1 MAPTR
6 PLTAVAIGA
15 ALVLAIIAVPGV
27 GSAATR
33 TTLQNSVSPIAAPGS
48 LVRPVAAEARIDFEL
63 YLGLRDTAAAE
74 ATLAA
79 VSDPSSPRY
88 GEYLS
93 PAEFRA
99 RFARPDEDVAAAQKW
114 LSSQGF
120 SVGHVPANHTTV
132 QASGTAAQ
140 VEQAFQTTLNE
151 YRIGRRLLRAPASAP
166 SIPSSLD
173 GVVRGVL
180 DLADVRHR
188 VGAPRPPGA
197 FRAGRPCSEYWG
209 QLIARKL
216 PEAYGRKQPFTVCG
230 YAPAQIRG
238 AYGLDRIVRSGVDGS
253 GVTVAIVDA
262 YASTTIQ
269 HDIDRYSI
277 RHDLPRVTI
286 RQITRPPQ
294 FGGLCG
300 RRSWSQE
307 ETLDVDAV
315 HGVAP
320 GAGILYWGAAS
331 CFDRHLR
338 DAETDIVEHRRADII
353 TNSFGGRDEQ
363 DPASHVLAWHDIF
376 LQAGA
381 EGIGTYF
388 SSGDDGDGIENVGF
402 RTVQLPASDPAVTAV
417 GGTSLGVD
425 AVNRYT
431 FETGWGTGVSSL
443 VGDVWKPAPPG
454 DFLYGGGG
462 GTSRIFAEPP
472 YQHGVVP
479 DGLSGYWGGSN
490 RVVPDVAMDGDP
502 STGLLVG
509 QTQTFP
515 GHVVRYGEY
524 RLGGTSL
531 SSPLFAGVM
540 AIADDAAGSAHGFVN
555 PLLYSLAGSSAFRD
569 VVDPPVRLAAARA
582 DFVNGV
588 NKTDGVSFGLRT
600 LNVTGTIHTRPGY
613 DDVTGVGSPRGRAF
627 IEALSP

>member
-1 MAPTR
+1 MPRRR
-6 PLTAVAIGA
+6 PPLAAVAGA
-15 ALVLAIIAVPGV
+15 AFALAIIAMPGV
-27 GSAATR
+27 GAAATR
-33 TTLQNSVSPIAAPGS
+33 TTLQNSVSPIAAPAN
-48 LVRPVAAEARIDFEL
+48 LVGPVAAGARVNFEL
-63 YLGLRDTAAAE
+63 YLGLRDTAGAE

-79 VSDPSSPRY
+79 VSDPSSSRY
-88 GEYLS
+88 GDYLS
-93 PAEFRA
+93 PSAFRA
-99 RFARPDEDVAAAQKW
+99 RFARPQSDVQAARRW

-120 SVGHVPANHTTV
+120 SIGAVPANHTTIA
-132 QASGTAAQ
+132 ASGTVAQ
-140 VEQAFQTTLNE
+140 IERAFQTSLNE
-151 YRIGRRLLRAPASAP
+151 YRVGRHVVRAPASAP
-166 SIPSSLD
+166 SVPSSLN

-216 PEAYGRKQPFTVCG
+216 PEAYGREQPFTVCG
-230 YAPAQIRG
+230 YAPDQIRG

-262 YASTTIQ
+262 YASPTIQ
-269 HDIDRYSI
+269 HDIDRYSV
-277 RHDLPRVTI
+277 RHDLPHVAL
-286 RQITRPPQ
+286 RQITRRPQ
-294 FGGLCG
+294 FGGTCG

-320 GAGILYWGAAS
+320 GAAILYWGAAS

-402 RTVQLPASDPAVTAV
+402 RTVQLPASDPATTAV

-425 AVNRYT
+425 AVDRYI

-443 VGDVWKPAPPG
+443 VGGAWKPTPPG

-472 YQHGVVP
+472 YQQGVVP
-479 DGLSGYWGGSN
+479 DRLSGYWGGSN

-515 GHVVRYGEY
+515 GHVERYGEY

-540 AIADDAAGSAHGFVN
+540 ALADDAAGSSHGFVN
-555 PLLYSLAGSSAFRD
+555 PLLYSLAGSPAFRD
-569 VVDPPVRLAAARA
+569 IVDPPVTLAAART

-588 NKTDGVSFGLRT
+588 NKTDGLSFGLRT
-600 LNVTGTIHTRPGY
+600 MNFTGTISTHPGY
-613 DDVTGVGSPRGRAF
+613 DDVTGVGSPRGRRF